1 MRLYSTEPGDSSWA
15 PVAGILAVMVVVLL
29 MGYFFWYAPSQQTNA
44 ASPTHNVTINTP
56 ASPSSAPS
64 TIVMPSTQGPA
75 GAPGNAGPSGPAGAP
90 GSPGSP
96 GPAGS
101 PGQPGNSNDNGGST
115 GGGQ

>member
-1 MRLYSTEPGDSSWA
+1 MSVNSSEPSDSGWA
-15 PVAGILAVMVVVLL
+15 PIAIVLTVLVVALL

-44 ASPTHNVTINTP
+44 ASPTRNVTINTP

-75 GAPGNAGPSGPAGAP
+75 GAAGSAGPSGPAGAP

-101 PGQPGNSNDNGGST
+101 PGQSGSSSDNGST